1 MVKDGYW
8 QRAKLL
14 SHAGKKSKKQGSLY
28 WNIAGVD
35 ENWTLGCFLH
45 PGQSWGVLTD
55 ADQDIDFNSV
65 TFVHENE
72 SGRQEEDL
80 LEEEV
85 A

>member
-1 MVKDGYW
+1 MG
-8 QRAKLL
+8 L
-14 SHAGKKSKKQGSLY
+14 SFAKQGSLY
-28 WNIAGVD
+28 WNVAGVD

-45 PGQSWGVLTD
+45 TGQSWGVLTD
-55 ADQDIDFNSV
+55 ADQITDLNSV

-72 SGRQEEDL
+72 LSNQEEDL